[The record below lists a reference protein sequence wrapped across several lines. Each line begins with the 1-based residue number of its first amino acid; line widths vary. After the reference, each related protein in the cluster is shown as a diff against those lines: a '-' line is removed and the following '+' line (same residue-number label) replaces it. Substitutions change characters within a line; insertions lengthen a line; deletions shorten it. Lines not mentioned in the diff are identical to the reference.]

1 MAKDDKKEKDEEPQ
15 PESDEKEK
23 KTEIGAKSEEVPK
36 IERVERT
43 PSAPEPKPAATSSAT
58 YRASN
63 IMTKI
68 LLVVL
73 LIIASLNLYYAW
85 RANQTA
91 STTEATTE
99 TSSDTT
105 KTTASSTDNSTD
117 GTDVSATSVKTT
129 STTASVSFEKALN
142 AKDYN
147 AMKPLLAATVNFILD
162 ATECCG
168 DVTADKAIAQLKSR
182 IEDTSV
188 DTYNFSSSQQIV
200 QKMKTNLPESFSK
213 WNNIGISN
221 GKDYLAYNLDTNVKV
236 SEILMG
242 FTDTLD
248 LE

>member
-36 IERVERT
+36 IERAEPA
-43 PSAPEPKPAATSSAT
+43 PSAPTPKVTIGGN
-58 YRASN
+58 N
-63 IMTKI
+63 IVTKI

-73 LIIASLNLYYAW
+73 LIIASLNLYFAW

-221 GKDYLAYNLDTNVKV
+221 GKDYLAYNLDTNGKV